1 MAGPNSFQQTIEF
14 AHEVNARSEQDVLR
28 QRENFLRS
36 LQDADQ
42 GADAAQGVL
51 VDQGEGVVAGTEQ
64 RYLDDY
70 GQHLAKR
77 SGARR
82 DEVKALERGEE
93 ARGQQ
98 SGDAFS
104 SWLQRRRGQELG
116 LDESLGTIEGRHVG
130 VMSGTEQKVGTTRA
144 KSLDWLDRV
153 RVEAQGIVGS
163 LVRRYNQFASITGL
177 VRIPTSMT
185 EFARFAKDQ
194 HDRLRTELGRSLQ
207 ASALSG
213 WRLGDVRRFMV
224 ALNEQR
230 AEFPSLASELD
241 QTVDTLARNLPDLGG
256 GKTLDLGSDIRRAA
270 FLLGDGADVVAKD
283 VAELSRLTKRSGDDV
298 VASFLTVRNIAGST
312 RAKGGHDP
320 EVAVGVLRKFFV
332 DLVRQ
337 GVRYGVT
344 LEEAAALTRRYSGA
358 IERDAISTQDLIR
371 FITGF
376 TTTEAGNKSSIAF
389 DIVSKLE
396 GRHELKKL
404 VAEIQPLF
412 RRGDV
417 EGAAL
422 LMDALV
428 TGSTVTLQRDFG
440 IAPREAPELRREVIA
455 SIHEIVGGWVA
466 ANTVQDQ
473 HIRRYVE
480 DVILNEFGVGGQGT
494 YDQHEIARTFR
505 LRSERLRGG
514 LDPDAKARVDA
525 EMQRRENEFD
535 KIAGRTNAVLL
546 RLSNAVDSF
555 IRGFNLQDLDVAW
568 TSLKT
573 KVETVEQKLG
583 PLAPMA
589 KRMYSG
595 ALARV
600 PGSVREGINQY
611 LPAVREFAEKYGV
624 DPVFILG
631 QIWQESTFAPRARSI
646 VKGKPGAIGM
656 TQFMPGTAR
665 TVLEQ
670 LGVSPD
676 GDLAEFLF
684 RNPVLMIQM
693 QAKHDRDLYDHFK
706 RIAPWAVEEEL
717 WDMVLAA
724 YNAGVNAV
732 DGWIERWGKEW
743 RTNIP
748 FAETRGYISSIRK
761 HMRDI
766 EGMLQDDVPSS
777 AGAKAEAESSAPSSP
792 PGLRSWKSGDDIVI
806 PKSSVDEGWSLE
818 DELEYRK
825 THGGKPS
832 PWAATPEQL
841 KRLNDFG
848 RRDQQSSAN
857 TYRVTVAAISMDAAY
872 NKVLG
877 TFARGGVAGLQGIG
891 AVKVGGA
898 A

>member
-213 WRLGDVRRFMV
+213 WRLGDVRSFMV

-546 RLSNAVDSF
+546 RLSNSVDSV
-555 IRGFNLQDLDVAW
+555 IRNFDLQDIDVAW
-568 TSLKT
+568 DKLKT
-573 KVETVEQKLG
+573 GVASIPGKAVQYVAQHFKKGELWPFIKESTEKWGQKI
-583 PLAPMA
+583 
-589 KRMYSG
+589 
-595 ALARV
+595 
-600 PGSVREGINQY
+600 GINPKWLQ
-611 LPAVREFAEKYGV
+611 A
-624 DPVFILG
+624 
-631 QIWQESTFAPRARSI
+631 QIAGESGGSPTAFSHA
-646 VKGKPGAIGM
+646 GAMGL
-656 TQFMPGTAR
+656 TQFIPGTAR
-665 TVLEQ
+665 RYLKK
-670 LGVSPD
+670 LGIPEPKN
-676 GDLAEFLF
+676 LREFLNA
-684 RNPVLMIQM
+684 NPDIMIQM
-693 QAKHDRDLYDHFK
+693 QAAYMKDIEE
-706 RIAPWAVEEEL
+706 IARSVAPNASDEEIFA
-717 WDMVLAA
+717 MMLAG
-724 YNAGVNAV
+724 YNAGE
-732 DGWIERWGKEW
+732 DRMRKEV
-743 RTNIP
+743 
-748 FAETRGYISSIRK
+748 ETHGADWLLHMPGDTRDYVPTVLRYLRGLE
-761 HMRDI
+761 D
-766 EGMLQDDVPSS
+766 EVTAPA
-777 AGAKAEAESSAPSSP
+777 AGAKAGAGDPAPVENRSKLSDLRFDVPEADMSAPERAYYDTLDPGEHEDHLKLSP
-792 PGLRSWKSGDDIVI
+792 ATRQRRVQEWINQAAERSDKLRSRSK
-806 PKSSVDEGWSLE
+806 
-818 DELEYRK
+818 
-825 THGGKPS
+825 
-832 PWAATPEQL
+832 EQS
-841 KRLNDFG
+841 RAD
-848 RRDQQSSAN
+848 